1 MSRNQTARQQSDS
14 DISDD
19 RLIHWTGTIDPWWE
33 PGNSVLKDEVPRMN
47 RNGYMIYPLTL
58 LKRGL
63 KQDHQDPSL
72 RSDGIDLPL
81 PRPEKIIVIEDP
93 MGNDSA
99 DPLKLDA
106 YEEWEHFFL
115 CYSWAFRR
123 PADESVLLPFE
134 RDYFDS
140 KKTLGCL
147 LGEG

>member
-1 MSRNQTARQQSDS
+1 MSRNQKARQKSDA

-19 RLIHWTGTIDPWWE
+19 ISLIHWSGTIDPSWE
-33 PGNSVLKDEVPRMN
+33 PGNSVLKDKVPRLD
-47 RNGYMIYPLTL
+47 RNGYMVYPLTL

-72 RSDGIDLPL
+72 RSEGIDLPL

-106 YEEWEHFFL
+106 YEEWAHFFL

-140 KKTLGCL
+140 KKMRQRR
-147 LGEG
+147 